1 LTNSSKLSKIGMRK
15 KKNNKRPVTVISIS
29 VAQVPSKL
37 LSKLKKRLES
47 KNGKTKKEK
56 K

>member
-1 LTNSSKLSKIGMRK
+1 MRK
-15 KKNNKRPVTVISIS
+15 KKNNKRHVTVIRLS

-47 KNGKTKKEK
+47 KNSKTKKEK